1 MTLEAAVEEEGTD
14 PLAVGMRNPGRT
26 RPVEVHD
33 CHRREFL
40 LGEPIITEE
49 AVYPGV
55 GGGERNRPPT
65 VGEERGGELGR
76 SRFTAVTSDSFSR
89 GSARASRR
97 RG

>member
-1 MTLEAAVEEEGTD
+1 MTLKTAVEEEGTD

-40 LGEPIITEE
+40 LGGADNYRRDGIPRRRGWRKEQ
-49 AVYPGV
+49 ASNC
-55 GGGERNRPPT
+55 GGGE
-65 VGEERGGELGR
+65 EGELGR
-76 SRFTAVTSDSFSR
+76 SRFTSDSSSR